1 MLTIEFVRARGL
13 VLGVRGLSFLFQ
25 VAIHVVLFPNWGPLP
40 SIFGLNLSLPTR
52 VFYFGVIVAVLCG
65 SMIVLVLVRTRPCLL
80 EQQQPHLF
88 VGRAG
93 NATVAP
99 RFRASSS
106 DSLGLVVLT

>member
-1 MLTIEFVRARGL
+1 VCVCVGSYLAF
-13 VLGVRGLSFLFQ
+13 VRGLSFVFFQ
-25 VAIHVVLFPNWGPLP
+25 VAIQVVLFPNWGPLQ

-99 RFRASSS
+99 RFRASI
-106 DSLGLVVLT
+106 VAAIVLDLLC